1 MGKETLISIE
11 RLDYLEE
18 VEHKLCVL
26 YAEGVEQ
33 WSGYVKA
40 LEKSREGQKLLMSRQ
55 RLVDDI
61 DALGGDILPEKI
73 MAVVVKHNVVFER
86 LLPVPVYEKAV
97 CSNCTHYGDEQC
109 FCSGCI
115 VGSEFNCSNFNR
127 NVVSS

>member
-40 LEKSREGQKLLMSRQ
+40 MEKSRENQKLLVSRQ

-61 DALGGDILPEKI
+61 YALGGDFSLEKI
-73 MAVVVKHNVVFER
+73 MGIIVRHNVVFER
-86 LLPVPVYEKAV
+86 LLPIPVYEKAV
-97 CSNCTHYGDEQC
+97 CSNCTHYGDGQC
-109 FCSGCI
+109 FRSGCV
-115 VGSEFNCSNFNR
+115 VGSEFNCSNFNG